1 MRTLQ
6 RVTGVEVEAY
16 GLAVAGTA
24 LGVCI
29 VAKWIFNKL
38 DRALLVEEVERH
50 LKAVGI

>member
-1 MRTLQ
+1 MRAIQ
-6 RVTGVEVEAY
+6 RLTGVEVEAY

-24 LGVCI
+24 IGVCI
-29 VAKWIFNKL
+29 VTKWIYNRL